1 MGVLRLLLA
10 FCVVNVHAGILG
22 FSLFPADAAVQA
34 FYVVSGFYMG
44 KVLNEK
50 YQFRANSYSDFLS
63 SRAMRLFPAFLA
75 VSLLTFVSALALSS
89 TGNPFPAVIGWAQ
102 DISLSAST
110 LALVLVPQF
119 LIVGLDFIH
128 YFTINAQGDLSFT
141 SNFAVQ
147 PVQLWKLLLVPQG
160 WSLSLELYFYVLA
173 PFIVTR
179 SPRAQLGVAIVSV
192 IIRACLAVCLDVR
205 FDPWSYRFFP
215 SELVF
220 FLSGSIAYRLATSG
234 LQIPPKERLSV
245 KLAVVALII
254 TAGMIGRYG
263 LHGRTFFASPL
274 IIALL
279 FLTISQ
285 LFDST
290 KDNKLDRYIGELSYP
305 VYITHML
312 VVWISEALLEKGTA
326 AYRASVVF
334 GVVILSILT
343 YELID
348 KKVDSYRHRRYG

>member
-1 MGVLRLLLA
+1 MGTLRLFLA
-10 FCVVNVHAGILG
+10 FCVVNVHAGIFG
-22 FSLFPADAAVQA
+22 FSLLPADAAVQA
-34 FYVVSGFYMG
+34 FYVVSGFYMA

-50 YQFRANSYSDFLS
+50 YQFRTNGYSDFLS

-89 TGNPFPAVIGWAQ
+89 IGNPFPVVAGWTQ
-102 DISLSAST
+102 DLSLSVSS
-110 LALVLVPQF
+110 LALLLIPQF
-119 LIVGLDFIH
+119 LIVGLDLVH
-128 YFTINAQGDLSFT
+128 YFTVNAQGGLSFT
-141 SNFAVQ
+141 PNFLEQ

-160 WSLSLELYFYVLA
+160 WSLSLELYFYTLA

-179 SPRAQLGVAIVSV
+179 SSRVQLGLVVVSV
-192 IIRACLAVCLDVR
+192 LIRAGLAACLDVR

-215 SELVF
+215 SELLF
-220 FLSGSIAYRLATSG
+220 FLSGSIAYRLANSRA
-234 LQIPPKERLSV
+234 QSPSKERYLI

-254 TAGMIGRYG
+254 TAGMLGRYG

-285 LFDST
+285 LFEST

-312 VVWISEALLEKGTA
+312 VVWSSEAFLEKGTV
-326 AYRASVVF
+326 AYRASVVI
-334 GVVILSILT
+334 GVVILSVLT

-348 KKVDSYRHRRYG
+348 KRVDSYRHRKYG